1 MLCGVLVCEYLLDLS
16 SFCSDKCDKSLPFL
30 LISVQ
35 KGRIYWNVYY
45 LYRLYMD
52 IMLTER
58 RVRTIF
64 ERMKSI
70 EQKQER
76 KPRAIA
82 MSRVQRM
89 DLVPSLNAL
98 TLGLVAFSTAF
109 YTLVL
114 GL

>member
-1 MLCGVLVCEYLLDLS
+1 
-16 SFCSDKCDKSLPFL
+16 
-30 LISVQ
+30 
-35 KGRIYWNVYY
+35 
-45 LYRLYMD
+45 MD

-58 RVRTIF
+58 GVRTILVF
-64 ERMKSI
+64 MKAADHH
-70 EQKQER
+70 QEN

-98 TLGLVAFSTAF
+98 TLVLVAVSTAF

>member
-1 MLCGVLVCEYLLDLS
+1 
-16 SFCSDKCDKSLPFL
+16 
-30 LISVQ
+30 
-35 KGRIYWNVYY
+35 
-45 LYRLYMD
+45 MD

-58 RVRTIF
+58 GARTILVF
-64 ERMKSI
+64 MKATD
-70 EQKQER
+70 QQQEN
-76 KPRAIA
+76 KPRVIA

-98 TLGLVAFSTAF
+98 TLVLVAVSTAF

>member
-1 MLCGVLVCEYLLDLS
+1 
-16 SFCSDKCDKSLPFL
+16 
-30 LISVQ
+30 
-35 KGRIYWNVYY
+35 
-45 LYRLYMD
+45 MD

-58 RVRTIF
+58 GVRTILVF
-64 ERMKSI
+64 MKSTDY
-70 EQKQER
+70 QQEN
-76 KPRAIA
+76 KPRVIA

-98 TLGLVAFSTAF
+98 TLVLVAVSTAF

>member
-1 MLCGVLVCEYLLDLS
+1 
-16 SFCSDKCDKSLPFL
+16 
-30 LISVQ
+30 
-35 KGRIYWNVYY
+35 
-45 LYRLYMD
+45 MD

-58 RVRTIF
+58 GVRTILVV
-64 ERMKSI
+64 MKATD
-70 EQKQER
+70 QHQEN

-98 TLGLVAFSTAF
+98 TLVLVAVSTAF

>member
-1 MLCGVLVCEYLLDLS
+1 
-16 SFCSDKCDKSLPFL
+16 
-30 LISVQ
+30 
-35 KGRIYWNVYY
+35 
-45 LYRLYMD
+45 MD

-58 RVRTIF
+58 GVRTILVF
-64 ERMKSI
+64 MKATD
-70 EQKQER
+70 QQQEN
-76 KPRAIA
+76 KPRVIA

-98 TLGLVAFSTAF
+98 TLVLVAVSTAF

>member
-1 MLCGVLVCEYLLDLS
+1 
-16 SFCSDKCDKSLPFL
+16 
-30 LISVQ
+30 
-35 KGRIYWNVYY
+35 
-45 LYRLYMD
+45 MD

-58 RVRTIF
+58 GVRTILVP
-64 ERMKSI
+64 MKATD
-70 EQKQER
+70 QQQEN

-98 TLGLVAFSTAF
+98 TLGLVAVSTAF

>member
-1 MLCGVLVCEYLLDLS
+1 
-16 SFCSDKCDKSLPFL
+16 
-30 LISVQ
+30 
-35 KGRIYWNVYY
+35 
-45 LYRLYMD
+45 MD

-58 RVRTIF
+58 GVRTILVF
-64 ERMKSI
+64 MKATDQ
-70 EQKQER
+70 QKEN
-76 KPRAIA
+76 KPRVIA

-98 TLGLVAFSTAF
+98 TLVLVAVSTAF

>member
-1 MLCGVLVCEYLLDLS
+1 
-16 SFCSDKCDKSLPFL
+16 
-30 LISVQ
+30 
-35 KGRIYWNVYY
+35 
-45 LYRLYMD
+45 MD

-58 RVRTIF
+58 GVRTIF
-64 ERMKSI
+64 VVMKATD
-70 EQKQER
+70 QQQEN

-89 DLVPSLNAL
+89 GLVPSLNAL
-98 TLGLVAFSTAF
+98 TLVLVAVSTAF

>member
-1 MLCGVLVCEYLLDLS
+1 
-16 SFCSDKCDKSLPFL
+16 
-30 LISVQ
+30 
-35 KGRIYWNVYY
+35 
-45 LYRLYMD
+45 MD

-58 RVRTIF
+58 GVRTILVF
-64 ERMKSI
+64 MEVTD
-70 EQKQER
+70 QQQEI
-76 KPRAIA
+76 KPLVIA

-98 TLGLVAFSTAF
+98 TLALVAVSTAF

>member
-1 MLCGVLVCEYLLDLS
+1 
-16 SFCSDKCDKSLPFL
+16 
-30 LISVQ
+30 
-35 KGRIYWNVYY
+35 
-45 LYRLYMD
+45 MD

-58 RVRTIF
+58 GVRTILVF
-64 ERMKSI
+64 MEATD
-70 EQKQER
+70 QQQEI
-76 KPRAIA
+76 KPRGIA

-98 TLGLVAFSTAF
+98 TLVLVAVSTAF

>member
-1 MLCGVLVCEYLLDLS
+1 
-16 SFCSDKCDKSLPFL
+16 
-30 LISVQ
+30 
-35 KGRIYWNVYY
+35 
-45 LYRLYMD
+45 
-52 IMLTER
+52 
-58 RVRTIF
+58 
-64 ERMKSI
+64 MKATD
-70 EQKQER
+70 QQQEN

-98 TLGLVAFSTAF
+98 TLVLVAVSTAF

>member
-1 MLCGVLVCEYLLDLS
+1 
-16 SFCSDKCDKSLPFL
+16 
-30 LISVQ
+30 
-35 KGRIYWNVYY
+35 
-45 LYRLYMD
+45 MD

-58 RVRTIF
+58 GVRTILGS
-64 ERMKSI
+64 MKATG
-70 EQKQER
+70 QQQEY

-98 TLGLVAFSTAF
+98 TLVLVAVSSAF
-109 YTLVL
+109 YTLAL

>member
-1 MLCGVLVCEYLLDLS
+1 
-16 SFCSDKCDKSLPFL
+16 
-30 LISVQ
+30 
-35 KGRIYWNVYY
+35 
-45 LYRLYMD
+45 MD

-58 RVRTIF
+58 GVRTILVF
-64 ERMKSI
+64 MKAAD
-70 EQKQER
+70 QQQEN
-76 KPRAIA
+76 KPRVIA

-98 TLGLVAFSTAF
+98 TLVLVAVSTAF

>member
-1 MLCGVLVCEYLLDLS
+1 
-16 SFCSDKCDKSLPFL
+16 
-30 LISVQ
+30 
-35 KGRIYWNVYY
+35 
-45 LYRLYMD
+45 MD

-58 RVRTIF
+58 GVRSILVV
-64 ERMKSI
+64 MKAKD
-70 EQKQER
+70 QQQEN
-76 KPRAIA
+76 KPRVIA

-98 TLGLVAFSTAF
+98 TLVLVAVSTAF

>member
-1 MLCGVLVCEYLLDLS
+1 
-16 SFCSDKCDKSLPFL
+16 
-30 LISVQ
+30 
-35 KGRIYWNVYY
+35 
-45 LYRLYMD
+45 MD

-58 RVRTIF
+58 GVRTILVF
-64 ERMKSI
+64 MKASD
-70 EQKQER
+70 QQQEIKSR
-76 KPRAIA
+76 VIA

-98 TLGLVAFSTAF
+98 TLVLVAVSTAF

>member
-1 MLCGVLVCEYLLDLS
+1 
-16 SFCSDKCDKSLPFL
+16 
-30 LISVQ
+30 
-35 KGRIYWNVYY
+35 
-45 LYRLYMD
+45 MD

-58 RVRTIF
+58 GVRTILVF
-64 ERMKSI
+64 MKATD
-70 EQKQER
+70 QQQEI
-76 KPRAIA
+76 KPRVIA

-98 TLGLVAFSTAF
+98 TLVLVAVSTAF

>member
-1 MLCGVLVCEYLLDLS
+1 
-16 SFCSDKCDKSLPFL
+16 
-30 LISVQ
+30 
-35 KGRIYWNVYY
+35 
-45 LYRLYMD
+45 MD

-58 RVRTIF
+58 GVRTILVV
-64 ERMKSI
+64 MKATD
-70 EQKQER
+70 QQQEK

-89 DLVPSLNAL
+89 GLVPSLNAL
-98 TLGLVAFSTAF
+98 TLVSVAVSTAF

>member
-1 MLCGVLVCEYLLDLS
+1 
-16 SFCSDKCDKSLPFL
+16 
-30 LISVQ
+30 
-35 KGRIYWNVYY
+35 
-45 LYRLYMD
+45 MD

-58 RVRTIF
+58 GVRTILAV
-64 ERMKSI
+64 MK
-70 EQKQER
+70 ETDQQQEN

-98 TLGLVAFSTAF
+98 TLVLVAVSTAF
-109 YTLVL
+109 YTWVL

>member
-1 MLCGVLVCEYLLDLS
+1 
-16 SFCSDKCDKSLPFL
+16 
-30 LISVQ
+30 
-35 KGRIYWNVYY
+35 
-45 LYRLYMD
+45 MD

-58 RVRTIF
+58 GVRTILVSM
-64 ERMKSI
+64 EATD
-70 EQKQER
+70 QQQEI
-76 KPRAIA
+76 KPRVIA

-98 TLGLVAFSTAF
+98 TLVLVAVSTAF